1 MFPSSIPRRSET
13 LEILRLIS
21 EQEPILMLAGDA
33 DGLGARWTLSGQE
46 IQPAIVRFLKDSG
59 FITETGKT
67 GMGAIKLGLTK
78 EGIQSRNKGLKW
90 WSELSFLQ
98 KMKVTLLG

>member
-21 EQEPILMLAGDA
+21 EYEPILMLAGDD

-46 IQPAIVRFLKDSG
+46 IQPAIVRFLMESG
-59 FITETGKT
+59 FIADIGKT
-67 GMGAIKLGLTK
+67 EMGAIKLALTEK
-78 EGIQSRNKGLKW
+78 GIQFREKGLKW
-90 WSELSFLQ
+90 WNEQSFLQ
-98 KMKVTLLG
+98 KMKITLLG

>member
-21 EQEPILMLAGDA
+21 EHEPILMLAGEN

-46 IQPAIVRFLKDSG
+46 IQPAIVRFLKESG
-59 FITETGKT
+59 FIAEIGKT
-67 GMGAIKLGLTK
+67 GMGAIKLGLTEK
-78 EGIQSRNKGLKW
+78 GVEFREKGLKW